1 MTTIAANAGPERV
14 NKWLLIGGVALAL
27 LTGVL
32 VFAAVSGLGGGDD
45 DGTLSVSTGN
55 AAVLV
60 ARENIPAGTK
70 VDAGMFRVA
79 TFAEDDVVP
88 NPVSDAESIV
98 GQTTTVEILRG
109 QQLSR
114 AHLTLATD
122 DKRAEQLAFK
132 IPEGHRGM
140 AIAVN
145 EVSAVGGH
153 IVPGDRVDIV
163 VTIEE
168 KREGATD
175 ADDQDFIRVQ
185 TVLQNVLVVARED
198 LDVNR
203 VVTLDKGTD
212 TEAEDEAS
220 TGVAGS
226 EDFQQRP
233 EDADP
238 DAQLSTVTVALT
250 PEQVQQVLVADKL
263 GDVTAVLRPF
273 GEDEVVPLQ
282 DIVVPVTKD

>member
-32 VFAAVSGLGGGDD
+32 VFAAVSGLGGGNDE
-45 DGTLSVSTGN
+45 GTLSVSTGN

-70 VDAGMFRVA
+70 VSADMFRVA

-109 QQLSR
+109 QQISR

-145 EVSAVGGH
+145 EVSAVGGY

-168 KREGATD
+168 KRRGTED
-175 ADDQDFIRVQ
+175 EDFIRVQ

-203 VVTLDKGTD
+203 VVTLDKGTE
-212 TEAEDEAS
+212 TEGGDEAS
-220 TGVAGS
+220 AGAAGS
-226 EDFQQRP
+226 DEFQQRP

-273 GEDEVVPLQ
+273 GEDEIVPLQ
-282 DIVVPVTKD
+282 DIVVPVTRE

>member
-1 MTTIAANAGPERV
+1 
-14 NKWLLIGGVALAL
+14 
-27 LTGVL
+27 
-32 VFAAVSGLGGGDD
+32 
-45 DGTLSVSTGN
+45 
-55 AAVLV
+55 
-60 ARENIPAGTK
+60 
-70 VDAGMFRVA
+70 
-79 TFAEDDVVP
+79 
-88 NPVSDAESIV
+88 
-98 GQTTTVEILRG
+98 
-109 QQLSR
+109 
-114 AHLTLATD
+114 
-122 DKRAEQLAFK
+122 
-132 IPEGHRGM
+132 M

-145 EVSAVGGH
+145 EVSAVGGY

-168 KREGATD
+168 KRRGPTD
-175 ADDQDFIRVQ
+175 AEDQDFIRVQ

-212 TEAEDEAS
+212 TGAEEGAGA
-220 TGVAGS
+220 GVAGS